1 MYAQNNNSFYDDSS
15 DFINQ
20 NYPSGL
26 TPPLLQSRAG
36 DFDSMNEAF
45 VVANANAN
53 MSTGS
58 RCTSNSYIGSPTSP
72 LSYTSSHPPNSTASL
87 MQRSLSSHSLQKNGF
102 QLPVSTPA
110 SLLDLEIGPVRR
122 VFSTGDLD
130 QGVNILNHHH
140 YHHHQVGSPL
150 NESTNIILEGMTK
163 ACRYSPEEKRE
174 RIEKYRSKRSQ
185 RNFNKKIQ
193 YACRKT
199 LADSRPRVRGRFA
212 KNDEIEQSVNFQDL
226 QWNQVAGE
234 EDDEDEGQWIH
245 LLNSL

>member
-1 MYAQNNNSFYDDSS
+1 MGQRFVLDKVPNILIYINLARPQHSIFILIQFNTFLIPLSKTQYTKKMYAQNNNSFYDDSS

-130 QGVNILNHHH
+130 QVIV
-140 YHHHQVGSPL
+140 QV
-150 NESTNIILEGMTK
+150 T
-163 ACRYSPEEKRE
+163 
-174 RIEKYRSKRSQ
+174 
-185 RNFNKKIQ
+185 
-193 YACRKT
+193 
-199 LADSRPRVRGRFA
+199 
-212 KNDEIEQSVNFQDL
+212 EI
-226 QWNQVAGE
+226 
-234 EDDEDEGQWIH
+234 
-245 LLNSL
+245 